1 MMHISYGKDK
11 MMKNYYDTRLI
22 TLIGTPL
29 KQSFAAD
36 MQNHGYESAGVPFF
50 YFYSE
55 IDESG
60 LKAAIDSVKALPSFA
75 GCAVTKPNKMAVM
88 QYLDDID
95 PLCEK
100 IGSCNTAV
108 KQPDGTLK
116 GYNTDALGFYKAI
129 TEQIDICGRK
139 IFMFGAGGVGRAIG
153 CILADKGA
161 GEIYITDVYEP
172 AATSLV
178 NDINEKIG
186 QVAVFTQTGDMSRC
200 PGCDIIINAS
210 GIGFGKT
217 IGQTPLPKE
226 YMRADKFYFDACY
239 NPAETQFLM
248 DAIECGARILNGL
261 SMSLYQGTEQFTLW
275 TGKEAPTEAMRN
287 KLRDIVD
294 NGK

>member
-1 MMHISYGKDK
+1 ME
-11 MMKNYYDTRLI
+11 NYYNARLI

-55 IDESG
+55 LDESG
-60 LKAAIDSVKALPSFA
+60 LKGAIDGVKAIPAFA
-75 GCAVTKPNKMAVM
+75 GCAITKPNKMEVM
-88 QYLDDID
+88 QYLDELD

-108 KQPDGTLK
+108 KLPGGGLK

-129 TEQIDICGRK
+129 SEHIDILDKK

-153 CILADKGA
+153 CILADNGA
-161 GEIYITDVYEP
+161 KEIYITDIYEP

-186 QVAVFTQTGDMSRC
+186 PVAIFTRAGDVDAALE
-200 PGCDIIINAS
+200 CDIIINAS
-210 GIGFGKT
+210 GIGFGRT

-239 NPAETQFLM
+239 NPAKTQFLL
-248 DAIECGARILNGL
+248 DAEESGARILNGL

-275 TGKEAPTEAMRN
+275 TNQEAPVEAMRAKLQEIVEN
-287 KLRDIVD
+287 KE
-294 NGK
+294 